1 MDAAAQHLL
10 DFSKEFD
17 ISLLD
22 QIVAIAFD
30 GSHPQRANANEFLV
44 MLKEHPEMYVSDE
57 DKLHLTFLILS

>member
-10 DFSKEFD
+10 DFSKDFD

-30 GSHPQRANANEFLV
+30 GSHPQRANANEFLI
-44 MLKEHPEMYVSDE
+44 MLKDHPEMY
-57 DKLHLTFLILS
+57 TTR